1 MNILSDEDL
10 IDFVYCELAGQQ
22 IRDKITDFTDYAKWR
37 SVVNEMEMSVAT
49 VYRIGIFNLE
59 MVNGGLIQYF
69 DNAYGIFAYET
80 LADFKRI
87 GANWSYQILET
98 CLNYVNPENFSDER
112 FIKLVTEREYEDYE
126 NLISRK
132 LSELDDKYYE
142 LDKNEDLGKLLAD
155 YIRKQADL

>member
-80 LADFKRI
+80 LADLKRI
-87 GANWSYQILET
+87 GANLSYQILET
-98 CLNYVNPENFSDER
+98 GLKYVNPKIYSDER

-126 NLISRK
+126 NLISSK
-132 LSELDDKYYE
+132 LSELDNKYYE
-142 LDKNEDLGKLLAD
+142 LNENEDLGKLLAD
-155 YIRKQADL
+155 YIRKQANV

>member
-22 IRDKITDFTDYAKWR
+22 IQDKITDFTDYAKWR

-87 GANWSYQILET
+87 GANLSYQILET
-98 CLNYVNPENFSDER
+98 GLKYVNPEIYSDER

-126 NLISRK
+126 NLISPK
-132 LSELDDKYYE
+132 LSELDNKYYE
-142 LDKNEDLGKLLAD
+142 LNENEDLGKLLAD
-155 YIRKQADL
+155 YIRKQANV